1 MHARLDTHLWRHDA
15 YTLRRMQGAFERAIV
30 GLLNA
35 GVLDKERSSVVDMGA
50 GDVPYRPLFEDH
62 CKTYMACDLEM
73 RPGIDVV
80 FDDCGTLPLP
90 SGTADCIVS
99 FQVLEHVWDLDTYL
113 SECHRILKEEGRLIL
128 STHGTWLYHP
138 HPGDYRRWT
147 RDGLCR
153 DLELRGFEIETID
166 AVVGPLAWTTQ
177 FRTFAY
183 HHVLSKLG
191 PIGRLVAAAFCM
203 AMYPRMVIEDWAT
216 PKALHDTNAAV
227 YCVTAR
233 IRR

>member
-30 GLLNA
+30 GLVDA
-35 GVLDKERSSVVDMGA
+35 GVLDKECSSVVDMGA
-50 GDVPYRPLFEDH
+50 GDVPYRPLFENH
-62 CKTYMACDLEM
+62 CKAYIACDLEM
-73 RPGIDVV
+73 RTGIDVV
-80 FDDCGTLPLP
+80 FDDCGTVPLP
-90 SGTADCIVS
+90 SGMADCIVS
-99 FQVLEHVWDLDTYL
+99 FQVLEHVWDLETYL
-113 SECHRILKEEGRLIL
+113 SECHRILKENGRLIL

-153 DLELRGFEIETID
+153 DLELRGFEIETVD

-191 PIGRLVAAAFCM
+191 LIGRLVAAAFCL
-203 AMYPRMVIEDWAT
+203 AMYPRMVIEDLVT
-216 PKALHDTNAAV
+216 PRDLHDTNAAV

-233 IRR
+233 ARR

>member
-1 MHARLDTHLWRHDA
+1 MHARLNTNLWRHDA
-15 YTLRRMQGAFERAIV
+15 YTLRRMQEAFERAIV
-30 GLLNA
+30 SLVDV
-35 GVLDKERSSVVDMGA
+35 GVLSKEHSTVVDMGA
-50 GDVPYRPLFEDH
+50 GETPYRPLFVDH
-62 CKTYMACDLEM
+62 CKSYIACDLEL
-73 RPGIDVV
+73 RPGIAVL
-80 FDDCGTLPLP
+80 FDDQGRVPLLR
-90 SGTADCIVS
+90 GTADCIVS
-99 FQVLEHVWDLDTYL
+99 FQVLEHVWDLDRYL
-113 SECHRILKEEGRLIL
+113 SECHRILKEDGRLIL

-153 DLELRGFEIETID
+153 DLELRGFEIEAID

-177 FRTFAY
+177 FRTLAY

-191 PIGRLVAAAFCM
+191 PIGRLAAAAFCLT
-203 AMYPRMVIEDWAT
+203 MYPRMVFEDLVT
-216 PKALHDTNAAV
+216 PKDLHDTNAAV